1 LPHIKSNY
9 WSTNTSSS
17 IIAKNISLKSRK
29 ELLANIKIPYQL
41 ANREE
46 KIKILDGLVAATGYK
61 RKHAISMLNKPTNTQ
76 LTSSRLSSKQYNEA
90 VRESLITLWYSE

>member
-1 LPHIKSNY
+1 MP
-9 WSTNTSSS
+9 
-17 IIAKNISLKSRK
+17 KNISLKSRK

-61 RKHAISMLNKPTNTQ
+61 RQHAISMLNRNG
-76 LTSSRLSSKQYNEA
+76 
-90 VRESLITLWYSE
+90 